1 MIERSREDGAAGGF
15 VSAAPTASSPSVD
28 ELTFSM
34 LRSMSTPIISPH
46 SPTDP
51 EVSAYRLLNDR
62 KSKLMCILHDH
73 PVAPLSKWRLNQARG
88 KNPRLGWHPAVPL
101 RLVYDVEERELEMMP
116 TFQRQEFNIP
126 LFARISDVL
135 EAHEGELDLGDYKI
149 LLRRCGEAGDYVGCE
164 KIMRTMA
171 ERDVK
176 PDAECFF
183 HWVNGCSEN
192 FPTKGLKIVTNLMKV
207 PGGSA
212 NISVNLYNLT
222 LQLLFDT
229 GMHYEQSTALL
240 RRMKEEGKTP
250 NAATYSLVIR
260 SATRANEIEDAWEV
274 FEEMHRNLY
283 LDMVTMGFGEEEDPE
298 VSYMNQNKTENQQ
311 DVFTHLLQMLKNNK
325 PRIPFVKRGRKKV
338 VYKGVSDIEAM
349 GLIYTAKEKHVE
361 WEDQEMLRRRT
372 DLAVKLFNKFET
384 LNYDFVALGRIH
396 FTGFVCMM
404 QLFMKAG
411 KHAEVVQLFLQCIG
425 RNRKTMDFNHK
436 NSCAVHAMDAAT
448 IRRNPAEAREIIR
461 VLDEHTIHRNEVEKR
476 ASIEKLSKKWDGEE
490 EEEEV
495 EKEEEEE
502 EEEWYGQGMDD
513 HYQGEDYGFD
523 ENVREIVNPRFLF
536 NGYALAMEC
545 GDRQVALEVCDV
557 MDANLRLVKAEDMRR
572 KMRLRAEELKAA
584 VEEEEEEEEEKWEG
598 GGMRG

>member
-1 MIERSREDGAAGGF
+1 LKLEGNQHKKYPDDDASLDASFQFHPDLTMIERSREDGAAGGF

-274 FEEMHRNLY
+274 FEEVRA
-283 LDMVTMGFGEEEDPE
+283 
-298 VSYMNQNKTENQQ
+298 
-311 DVFTHLLQMLKNNK
+311 
-325 PRIPFVKRGRKKV
+325 RRRRGRC
-338 VYKGVSDIEAM
+338 
-349 GLIYTAKEKHVE
+349 L
-361 WEDQEMLRRRT
+361 WRRR
-372 DLAVKLFNKFET
+372 
-384 LNYDFVALGRIH
+384 GR
-396 FTGFVCMM
+396 
-404 QLFMKAG
+404 
-411 KHAEVVQLFLQCIG
+411 
-425 RNRKTMDFNHK
+425 
-436 NSCAVHAMDAAT
+436 
-448 IRRNPAEAREIIR
+448 RE
-461 VLDEHTIHRNEVEKR
+461 
-476 ASIEKLSKKWDGEE
+476 
-490 EEEEV
+490 
-495 EKEEEEE
+495 
-502 EEEWYGQGMDD
+502 
-513 HYQGEDYGFD
+513 
-523 ENVREIVNPRFLF
+523 
-536 NGYALAMEC
+536 
-545 GDRQVALEVCDV
+545 
-557 MDANLRLVKAEDMRR
+557 
-572 KMRLRAEELKAA
+572 
-584 VEEEEEEEEEKWEG
+584 
-598 GGMRG
+598 